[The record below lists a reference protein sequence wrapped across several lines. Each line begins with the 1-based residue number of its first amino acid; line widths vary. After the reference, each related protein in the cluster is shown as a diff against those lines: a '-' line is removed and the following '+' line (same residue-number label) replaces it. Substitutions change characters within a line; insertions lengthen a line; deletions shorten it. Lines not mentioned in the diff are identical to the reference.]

1 MGLGETWVWN
11 WVKGRKAQGKKPSH
25 SAGTDGDRD
34 KMVLELAIPSPN
46 IWFLIVEGVL
56 APLVPKEEAL
66 FLEAQPRICL
76 LGPLSDFL
84 KK

>member
-1 MGLGETWVWN
+1 
-11 WVKGRKAQGKKPSH
+11 
-25 SAGTDGDRD
+25 
-34 KMVLELAIPSPN
+34 MVLELAIPSPN